1 MNREKLKFDSIL
13 PTTFLRGRMELHQ
26 SFERFD
32 WISNYTLRSK
42 DFILNSYAVLYI
54 SLHEIV
60 A

>member
-1 MNREKLKFDSIL
+1 
-13 PTTFLRGRMELHQ
+13 MELHQ